1 MEDLYELYV
10 LDLLDP
16 ESASFIQEHLDAQC
30 DVCTART
37 REAAKLT
44 SGLASLAPQVTP
56 PPQVRSR
63 ILQAVQAPRITGS
76 SWKYAFA
83 AAVAASLM
91 LFAWGVQLNNQS
103 HSLSG
108 EMTRLIQ
115 ERNALRSVVEI
126 LSQSDMRTVQF
137 GANQN
142 APHGRVFVSGSGGL
156 IFVGS
161 QLPQLAAGHAF
172 ELWLI
177 PAKGNPQ
184 AAGVFRANAAGVSV
198 KLSLPSSNVSTQP
211 VNNAQITAVAVS
223 VEPESGSPQPT
234 TKPILII
241 PLA

>member
-1 MEDLYELYV
+1 MNHADMEDLYELYV
-10 LDLLDP
+10 LDLLDA
-16 ESASFIQEHLDAQC
+16 ESASFIQQHLDAQC

-44 SGLASLAPQVTP
+44 SALASLAPQAAP

-63 ILQAVQAPRITGS
+63 ILQAVQAPKAAGS

-83 AAVAASLM
+83 AAAAASLM
-91 LFAWGVQLNNQS
+91 LLVWGVQQRMES
-103 HSLSG
+103 RSMSG
-108 EMTRLIQ
+108 EVNRLAQ
-115 ERNALRSVVEI
+115 ERNALRSAVEI

-142 APHGRVFVSGSGGL
+142 APHGRVFVSGSGGVV
-156 IFVGS
+156 FVGS
-161 QLPQLAAGHAF
+161 QLPQLAADRAF

-198 KLSLPSSNVSTQP
+198 NVLTQP
-211 VNNAQITAVAVS
+211 LNTAQIAAVAVS
-223 VEPESGSPQPT
+223 VEPNSGSPQPT

>member
-1 MEDLYELYV
+1 MNHADMEDLYELYV

-16 ESASFIQEHLDAQC
+16 ESASFIQEHLDTQC
-30 DVCTART
+30 DVCLART

-44 SGLASLAPQVTP
+44 SALASLAPQVTP

-63 ILQAVQAPRITGS
+63 VLQSVQAPTMARS

-83 AAVAASLM
+83 AALAASLM
-91 LFAWGVQLNNQS
+91 FLAWGFQQRTES
-103 HSLSG
+103 RSMSG
-108 EMTRLIQ
+108 EMTRLLQ
-115 ERNALRSVVEI
+115 ERNALRAAVEI

-142 APHGRVFVSGSGGL
+142 VPHGRVFLSGSGGVV
-156 IFVGS
+156 FVGS
-161 QLPQLAAGHAF
+161 QLPQLAADHAF

-198 KLSLPSSNVSTQP
+198 TVLPQP
-211 VNNAQITAVAVS
+211 VNTAQIAAVAVS
-223 VEPESGSPQPT
+223 VEPGTGSPQPT